1 MLDLITGTLYAIP
14 PSGGGGGDQP
24 FWLQLL
30 PLALIVLVFYF
41 LLIRPQQKKAKQQR
55 ELIASLKKGIRFDE
69 GGIYG
74 TSTASAKMEQKS
86 NWKLLTKL

>member
-24 FWLQLL
+24 FWVQLA

-55 ELIASLKKGIRFDE
+55 EMIASLKKGDKVVTA

-74 TSTASAKMEQKS
+74 TINSISKDGAEIKPI
-86 NWKLLTKL
+86 NC

>member
-24 FWLQLL
+24 FWVQLA

-55 ELIASLKKGIRFDE
+55 EMIASLNCRWNLWDYQQHQQIGFFFS
-69 GGIYG
+69 G
-74 TSTASAKMEQKS
+74 TITS
-86 NWKLLTKL
+86 